1 MKFSIL
7 TPCFNAEKFIGK
19 TIESVILQKGDFEI
33 EYIIIDGKSSD
44 KTIQIIDDYKKK
56 LASKK
61 IDIKCNKVNMSY
73 ISEKDSGMYEA
84 LSKGF
89 SKISGD
95 IVAYINADDF
105 YQDLAFETVKNIM
118 DKYNDIKWITGM
130 QVLYNSKNQI
140 IDASLPCRYKRNLIK
155 KGYYGYFLPF
165 IQQEST
171 FWKKEMLDSVDFKQ
185 LSNCKLAGDF
195 YLWKCFATK
204 YDLNMV
210 QCILS
215 GFRRL
220 KDQKSTNKKNYYSEM
235 FSLSDFKDPI
245 SFIQAILEIVPNF
258 FILNRMKKYV
268 NKNMVYFDT
277 NNDEWNRKID
287 LI

>member
-73 ISEKDSGMYEA
+73 ISEKDGGMYEA

-105 YQDLAFETVKNIM
+105 YQDFAFETVKNIM

-195 YLWKCFATK
+195 YLWKCFAAK
-204 YDLNMV
+204 YDLNMA
-210 QCILS
+210 QCILA
-215 GFRRL
+215 GFRRI
-220 KDQKSTNKKNYYSEM
+220 KDQKSTNKKSYYAEM
-235 FSLSDFKDPI
+235 FSISDFKDPI

-277 NNDEWNRKID
+277 NNDEWTRKID